1 MIRISVVLFFLGV
14 LPFTACAQEPE
25 KDPIPSNSIYQQDSI
40 IGFRNLEEPEVT
52 EEIEMVL
59 KDHEPNKAAWYSSA
73 IPGLGQAYNKKYWK
87 IPVIWAGIAG
97 FTYFIKW
104 NNDEYQF
111 YRRNLI
117 YETEQNPN
125 FPNETP
131 LEASTLKS
139 GRDQYR
145 RTRDML
151 IIFGIFFYMLNIVDA
166 HVDAHLIEFDVN
178 QNLSVQV
185 NPSIQYNPNG
195 RQSTGLTFSV
205 KF

>member
-1 MIRISVVLFFLGV
+1 MNRIALVLLFLG
-14 LPFTACAQEPE
+14 LMPLNLLAQ
-25 KDPIPSNSIYQQDSI
+25 DPINDSIPSNAIYRQDSI
-40 IGFRNLEEPEVT
+40 IGFRELKEPENT
-52 EEIEMVL
+52 EVIEMVL
-59 KDHEPNKAAWYSSA
+59 EDHEPNKAAWYSAA

-87 IPVIWAGIAG
+87 IPVVWAGIAG
-97 FTYFIKW
+97 FAYFINW
-104 NNDEYQF
+104 NNDQYQYF
-111 YRRNLI
+111 RRNLI
-117 YETEQNPN
+117 YETEQNPD

-151 IIFGIFFYMLNIVDA
+151 VIFSVLFYMLNIVDA

-178 QNLSVQV
+178 QSLSVQV
-185 NPSIQYNPNG
+185 MPSIQTNPANKL
-195 RQSTGLTFSV
+195 STGLTFSV

>member
-1 MIRISVVLFFLGV
+1 MIRITLMLLFLG
-14 LPFTACAQEPE
+14 LMPIPILAQ
-25 KDPIPSNSIYQQDSI
+25 DPINDSIPANSMFRQDSI
-40 IGFRNLEEPEVT
+40 FGFRELKETNNT

-59 KDHEPNKAAWYSSA
+59 EDHNPNKAAWYSAA

-87 IPVIWAGIAG
+87 IPVVWAGIAG

-117 YETEQNPN
+117 YETEQNPD

-131 LEASTLKS
+131 LETSTLKS

-151 IIFGIFFYMLNIVDA
+151 IIFSVFFYMLNIVDA

-185 NPSIQYNPNG
+185 NPTIQYNPNG
-195 RQSTGLTFSV
+195 RQSAGLTFSV

>member
-1 MIRISVVLFFLGV
+1 MIRVALVLLLLGV
-14 LPFTACAQEPE
+14 FPLITCAQEPE
-25 KDPIPSNSIYQQDSI
+25 KDPIPSNSIHKQDSI
-40 IGFRNLEEPEVT
+40 LGFRTLEEPEAT
-52 EEIEMVL
+52 QELEMVL
-59 KDHEPNKAAWYSSA
+59 ENHEPNKAAWYSTA
-73 IPGLGQAYNKKYWK
+73 VPGLGQAYNKKYWK

-97 FTYFIKW
+97 FTYFIKF

-117 YETEQNPN
+117 YETEQNPD
-125 FPNETP
+125 FLNETP

-151 IIFGIFFYMLNIVDA
+151 VIFSVFFYMLNIVDA

-178 QNLSVQV
+178 QSLSVQV
-185 NPSIQYNPNG
+185 NPTIQYNPNG
-195 RQSTGLTFSV
+195 RQSAGLTFSV

>member
-1 MIRISVVLFFLGV
+1 MNRIALVLLFLG
-14 LPFTACAQEPE
+14 LMPLNLLAQ
-25 KDPIPSNSIYQQDSI
+25 DPINDSIPSNAIYRQDSI
-40 IGFRNLEEPEVT
+40 IGFRELKEPENT
-52 EEIEMVL
+52 EVIEMIL
-59 KDHEPNKAAWYSSA
+59 EDHEPNKAAWYSAA

-87 IPVIWAGIAG
+87 IPVVWAGIAG
-97 FTYFIKW
+97 FAYFINW
-104 NNDEYQF
+104 NNDQYQYF
-111 YRRNLI
+111 RKNLI
-117 YETEQNPN
+117 YETEQNPD

-151 IIFGIFFYMLNIVDA
+151 VIFSVLFYMLNIVDA

-178 QNLSVQV
+178 QSLSVQV
-185 NPSIQYNPNG
+185 MPSIQTNPANKL
-195 RQSTGLTFSV
+195 STGLTFSV

>member
-1 MIRISVVLFFLGV
+1 MNRIALVLLFLG
-14 LPFTACAQEPE
+14 LMPLNLLAQ
-25 KDPIPSNSIYQQDSI
+25 DPINDSIPSNAIYRQDSI
-40 IGFRNLEEPEVT
+40 IGFRELKEPENT
-52 EEIEMVL
+52 EVIEMVL
-59 KDHEPNKAAWYSSA
+59 EDHEPNKAAWYSAA

-87 IPVIWAGIAG
+87 IPVVWAGIAG
-97 FTYFIKW
+97 FAYFINW
-104 NNDEYQF
+104 NNDQYQYF
-111 YRRNLI
+111 RKNLI
-117 YETEQNPN
+117 YETEQNPD

-151 IIFGIFFYMLNIVDA
+151 VIFSVLFYMLNIVDA

-178 QNLSVQV
+178 QSLSVQV
-185 NPSIQYNPNG
+185 MPSIQTNPANKL
-195 RQSTGLTFSV
+195 STGLTFSV